1 MSDERALAIVENEII
16 FVPKENITFDETG
29 LTVSGELSYDQW
41 ENAVEQLANF
51 DNRAAM
57 FFVWAWG
64 DLLSQGQAQFGEKY
78 SQAMSKT
85 GKAYQTLANYKWV
98 AEHTQKHLRAI
109 PNLSLAHYLKVS
121 KIKDETVKT
130 YLLLQASE
138 NEWSAK
144 TDLPREMKKLL
155 EKLPPPED
163 EEDSNEGGN
172 IKPDE
177 LNDKWNNPPPATKDD
192 QLFDL
197 TVENHNLTNAKQSAV
212 LQYSLITEKVNEA
225 IGLIAPLLDQV
236 TSEMKITLTQ
246 VVEVLCS
253 IPNGEAIDLVN
264 KVIGQYKKGQMTDL
278 IDTLDKLV
286 MTLEDA
292 GE

>member
-1 MSDERALAIVENEII
+1 MSDESKYLAIIESEI
-16 FVPKENITFDETG
+16 VLTPDENIAFNETG
-29 LTVSGELSYDQW
+29 LTVSGKLSYDQW
-41 ENAVEQLANF
+41 EKAVERLADF
-51 DNRAAM
+51 DSRADM

-64 DLLSQGQAQFGEKY
+64 DLLSQGQARFGEKY
-78 SQAMSKT
+78 SQAINKT

-109 PNLSLAHYLKVS
+109 PGLSLAHYLKVG

-138 NEWSAK
+138 QGWSAK
-144 TDLPREMKKLL
+144 TDLPREMEKLVKKL
-155 EKLPPPED
+155 PAPED
-163 EEDSNEGGN
+163 GEDSDEGGN
-172 IKPDE
+172 LEPDE
-177 LNDKWNNPPPATKDD
+177 LNDSWNNPPPATKDD

-197 TVENHNLTNAKQSAV
+197 TIENHNLTNEKQTAV

-225 IGLIAPLLDQV
+225 IGLIAPLLDEV
-236 TSEMKITLTQ
+236 SLEVKNTLTQ

-253 IPNGEAIDLVN
+253 IPNGEAINLVN
-264 KVIGQYKKGQMTDL
+264 QVIDQYKKGQMTGL

-286 MTLEDA
+286 GALKDA
-292 GE
+292 E